1 MPGAE
6 YGFKAAIIGL
16 VTGFITSAAVNT
28 VSLKLDT
35 SGNYIVAIFNL
46 FAIISMLMQFEKMNY
61 WSLSYSL
68 GYFVGVSLWASLHG
82 KLGANIIFDGNFY
95 LYSAENIEKDWSIE
109 KLLNMVFLLRLKVPC
124 GICAKYTEELK
135 RKLEKFLAENKFFE
149 PIL

>member
-68 GYFVGVSLWASLHG
+68 GYFVGISLFGRLFMESWELT
-82 KLGANIIFDGNFY
+82 LY
-95 LYSAENIEKDWSIE
+95 LMVISIYILQ
-109 KLLNMVFLLRLKVPC
+109 KILKKIGV
-124 GICAKYTEELK
+124 
-135 RKLEKFLAENKFFE
+135 
-149 PIL
+149 